1 MLIVDHLL
9 VCDDGGSHIA
19 EVKSLPGG
27 GDD

>member
-27 GDD
+27 GGD